1 MASSPS
7 NQNRVVFLQN
17 VEGVQNLRAEM
28 QIRPIPEATPG
39 SVVIRVLAATVRANS
54 PRIYRD
60 PKSGYPLPFPLVPGH
75 TAIGRVSKISSDVTI
90 LQEDQLVFFDPY
102 IRARDG
108 GGFYVSA
115 MMEGLTPESF
125 KLSRGD
131 WRDGTYADYAKLP
144 IENCHVL
151 DESRLLGD
159 ESQGGLGYTIL
170 DLTHLFSMLVPFGG
184 LSDIDIKPGDTI
196 LIAPATGR
204 HGSAAVHLA
213 SALGARVVA
222 IGRNHSI
229 LSKLAAMNP
238 RISFATITGDTA
250 RDADTIRN
258 ACGGSADAF
267 WDMSPATAASSTHF
281 KSCLEALRIGARVSL
296 SGGAPPDV
304 NFSYVDILFR
314 ALTIKGTMMSTPE
327 QTRRLIKLIESG
339 ILPLGDRAGMGPVRA
354 FALEAWEEAWDAA
367 DQRREPGEI
376 VITPQVPR

>member
-1 MASSPS
+1 
-7 NQNRVVFLQN
+7 
-17 VEGVQNLRAEM
+17 M
-28 QIRPIPEATPG
+28 QIRSIPEATPG

-60 PKSGYPLPFPLVPGH
+60 PQSGYPLPFPLVPGH
-75 TAIGRVSKISSDVTI
+75 TAIGRVFKISSDVTI
-90 LQEDQLVFFDPY
+90 LKEGQLVFFDPY
-102 IRARDG
+102 IQARDG

-151 DESRLLGD
+151 DDSRLLA
-159 ESQGGLGYTIL
+159 SKSHGGLGYTIL

-184 LSDIDIKPGDTI
+184 LSDIGIKPGDTV

-213 SALGARVVA
+213 LALGAHVVA
-222 IGRNHSI
+222 IGRNHGI

-238 RISFATITGDTA
+238 RISSATITGDTA
-250 RDADTIRN
+250 RDTDTIRS
-258 ACGGSADAF
+258 ACGGLADAF

-296 SGGAPPDV
+296 SGGAPLDV

-314 ALTIKGTMMSTPE
+314 ALTVKGTMMSTPE
-327 QTRRLIKLIESG
+327 QTRRLIKLVESG

-376 VITPQVPR
+376 VITPQAPK